1 MEKTNQSLLHFRF
14 PESFSLIMN
23 PKHYS
28 NSLESIKIIDEVI
41 IPYVNAQREIL
52 SNPNQAALLIFDVF
66 RSHITD
72 EVTSHLLQ
80 NNIYFVTVPK
90 NMTHLF
96 QPLDLTVNGHC
107 KKFMKNE
114 FAKWYMQQVDNAL
127 QVGTKLEDI
136 NIEFRLSV
144 IKPLHAKWL
153 VEYYNHISSEAGTE
167 VIVNGFKLA
176 GIYDAIRSGKSS
188 LQSIDLFHDIAPLA
202 DSLSEGNPANSVQLS
217 DDLTE
222 GYVNELDENESE
234 DDEDTEWV
242 LEDDFSRNAFDEM
255 MNSRTENYE
264 IRFISKF
271 NLLFLVTLVM
281 FKKNEKKNQ
290 IFDLLSG

>member
-1 MEKTNQSLLHFRF
+1 MFRGQITN
-14 PESFSLIMN
+14 
-23 PKHYS
+23 
-28 NSLESIKIIDEVI
+28 
-41 IPYVNAQREIL
+41 
-52 SNPNQAALLIFDVF
+52 
-66 RSHITD
+66 

-80 NNIYFVTVPK
+80 NSIYFVTVPN

-127 QVGTKLEDI
+127 QVGKKLEDI

-153 VEYYNHISSEAGTE
+153 VEYYNHISSEAGTK

-188 LQSIDLFHDIAPLA
+188 LQSIDPFNDIAPLA
-202 DSLSEGNPANSVQLS
+202 DSLSEGNPGNFVQLS
-217 DDLTE
+217 DDLRE
-222 GYVNELDENESE
+222 GYEHELDENESE
-234 DDEDTEWV
+234 DDEDTEWG
-242 LEDDFSRNAFDEM
+242 LEGDFDRNAFEDFIIDDE
-255 MNSRTENYE
+255 
-264 IRFISKF
+264 
-271 NLLFLVTLVM
+271 
-281 FKKNEKKNQ
+281 
-290 IFDLLSG
+290 